1 MRKLIIAAAAAAG
14 ILLAGCQT
22 MEGLGQDLKKG
33 AEHVGAALGKAGVR
47 NVRMYD
53 VSVTDVSEL
62 VSEAFRFSHLVFAST
77 TYNNGV
83 FVNMENFLSDL
94 KAHNFRGR
102 KYSLIENGS
111 WAPQAGAL
119 MEGAYAARI
128 PSRDSGAATR
138 SWQAYHACFWR
149 RRSAP

>member
-1 MRKLIIAAAAAAG
+1 MAIFYASVYGHTQNAAE
-14 ILLAGCQT
+14 ILAF
-22 MEGLGQDLKKG
+22 
-33 AEHVGAALGKAGVR
+33 ALGKAGVR

-111 WAPQAGAL
+111 WAPVAANCMNECLSSMKDMTQIGEKVTVLSSVKEEQAAAL
-119 MEGAYAARI
+119 CALAETIAA
-128 PSRDSGAATR
+128 DLK
-138 SWQAYHACFWR
+138 
-149 RRSAP
+149 